1 MANKLEREKNG
12 LQARLVDFNAKPPK
26 AAKEESQAM
35 AQMEQA
41 HQLKDQIHYL
51 QEENT
56 KLERNIQVELK
67 AEIGKLQRE
76 NEKLQERVRHFQDE
90 AKRMEY

>member
-1 MANKLEREKNG
+1 M
-12 LQARLVDFNAKPPK
+12 
-26 AAKEESQAM
+26 
-35 AQMEQA
+35 
-41 HQLKDQIHYL
+41 KDQIHYL